1 MIPRGRLGPHRGL
14 EYIVN
19 IFHTIP
25 LPEEHI
31 RVVKIL
37 FVQITT
43 QRGIMGNTGGKKL
56 QSYIYFI
63 FILNILRYCSNNDSG
78 VKLGVW

>member
-43 QRGIMGNTGGKKL
+43 QRGIMGNTGGKKTTIVHL
-56 QSYIYFI
+56 FYFYIKHPQ
-63 FILNILRYCSNNDSG
+63 ILF
-78 VKLGVW
+78 KQ

>member
-43 QRGIMGNTGGKKL
+43 QRGIMGNTGGEKN
-56 QSYIYFI
+56 YNRT
-63 FILNILRYCSNNDSG
+63 FILFLY
-78 VKLGVW
+78 